1 MAGGDGLAGPKIPL
15 TSDLDVPCSMK
26 QQTPVAAK
34 RTAAK
39 WHDEA
44 LRAVGL
50 SLRAGSVVAAVGWL
64 VPVWPAQLTARRNNA
79 EAGGKDHG
87 AEVRLSWS
95 GLCDGERERAG
106 GENLVAAFRALAQ
119 GGFGGLSGRVRLRV
133 R

>member
-44 LRAVGL
+44 LKAVGL
-50 SLRAGSVVAAVGWL
+50 SLWVGSVVGNGGLASPCVAC
-64 VPVWPAQLTARRNNA
+64 TACSQKKQCKNVK
-79 EAGGKDHG
+79 KDHG

-95 GLCDGERERAG
+95 GLCDGERESWPR
-106 GENLVAAFRALAQ
+106 
-119 GGFGGLSGRVRLRV
+119 GRW
-133 R
+133 

>member
-39 WHDEA
+39 WHDDA

-50 SLRAGSVVAAVGWL
+50 SLLAGSVVATMGWL
-64 VPVWPAQLTARRNNA
+64 VPVWPAQLATRGNNDKNVK
-79 EAGGKDHG
+79 KDHG

-95 GLCDGERERAG
+95 GLCDGERESWLR
-106 GENLVAAFRALAQ
+106 
-119 GGFGGLSGRVRLRV
+119 GRR
-133 R
+133 